1 MDRASLV
8 WALAFCA
15 WIGFAGIAVLCG
27 ALRVKLLEPH
37 LGEPVAHVVG
47 TVLVCVLLLSAIQLF
62 VAASGLSG
70 TWPLMR
76 IGAFWTV
83 LTVAFEFAFGRLVL
97 KLSYEQLFAD
107 YNFFKGRVWLL
118 VLLTTFYG
126 PVIAGL
132 LRAG

>member
-1 MDRASLV
+1 MDRASLL

-15 WIGFAGIAVLCG
+15 WIGFAGIAILCG

-37 LGEPVAHVVG
+37 LGEKAAHVVG
-47 TVLVCVLLLSAIQLF
+47 TVIVCVAIMAAIQLF
-62 VAASGLSG
+62 VASSGLKD

-76 IGAFWTV
+76 IGAFWTA
-83 LTVAFEFAFGRLVL
+83 LTICFEFAFGCLVM
-97 KLSYEQLFAD
+97 KKSFEELFAD

-126 PVIAGL
+126 PVIAGM

>member
-1 MDRASLV
+1 MTQGGLV

-15 WIGFAGIAVLCG
+15 WIGFAGIALLVG
-27 ALRVKLLEPH
+27 TLRVKLLEPN
-37 LGEPVAHVVG
+37 LGERVAHVVG
-47 TVLVCVLLLSAIQLF
+47 TILVCAGIMAAIQLF

-83 LTVAFEFAFGRLVL
+83 LTVAFEFVFGRLVL
-97 KLSYEQLFAD
+97 RKSWAALFAD
-107 YNFFKGRVWLL
+107 YNFFNGRVWLL

-126 PVIAGL
+126 PVVAGM
-132 LRAG
+132 LRAM

>member
-27 ALRVKLLEPH
+27 GLRVKLLEPH

-47 TVLVCVLLLSAIQLF
+47 TVLVCVLLMAAIQLF